1 MARTSD
7 GRAGMAS
14 GMGPGAKARVSE
26 SEPLDVDALLAR
38 AVAALPGDDR
48 PGQRT
53 MARAVEEAL
62 RDGRHA
68 LIQAGTGTGKSL
80 AYLVPAVVAASGARI
95 VLSTATLA
103 LQRQII
109 RHDLPLVLDALE
121 PAIGA
126 RPEVAILKGRANYLC
141 RYRLSGGYPE
151 PDDELALGYT
161 PVSALGRDLQRLT
174 SWADETDSGD
184 RDDLEPGVSSLA
196 WGRVSVGGR
205 ECLGSDCP
213 LAGDCF
219 GEEAVARARAADIV
233 VTNHAMLAIQA
244 TSHDVLGPMD
254 ALIVDEAHEL
264 VGRITTGA
272 TKEVSSRK
280 IEAAARAAAR
290 CGIDRSGLE
299 SAAAGFDRVVGD
311 LRVGRLAGSLPEAL
325 SAMLVEV
332 RGEARKALTGAQG
345 GAGGQ
350 GGEEGRERREGDAA
364 AKVAEAA
371 LMEIVEVIDGVTD
384 GGEGRVSWLSP
395 ADGDYGGAAGRMLT
409 APVDVSGLIRSRL
422 IDECAAVFTSATLAL
437 GGTFDAMASH
447 LGVTEPVTLDAGSP
461 FDYPTQGILYIAS
474 HLDRPGTGGIGADAL
489 DELVDLVKA
498 AGGRTLGLFS
508 SHRAAQEATEAV
520 RSRLDFPV
528 LYQKDDQVPTLLAR
542 FRGDPRAC
550 LFGSTTLWQGVDL
563 PGETCQLV
571 VIDRIPFPRPD
582 DPITQARAEA
592 VEAAGGNGF
601 MAVSATHAALLLA
614 QGAGR
619 LVRTLA
625 DRGVVAVLDS
635 RLATARYGGFLLR
648 SLPPFWVTTDRVS
661 ALDALRRLDGGDGAV
676 ADGAAPD

>member
-1 MARTSD
+1 MSKDRTSAEEAGSGAATSTPPDID
-7 GRAGMAS
+7 G
-14 GMGPGAKARVSE
+14 
-26 SEPLDVDALLAR
+26 LLAR

-48 PGQRT
+48 PGQRA
-53 MARAVEEAL
+53 MARAVEAAL
-62 RDGRHA
+62 RDDHHA

-80 AYLVPAVVAASGARI
+80 AYLVPAVVHAAMDAR
-95 VLSTATLA
+95 VVVSTATLA
-103 LQRQII
+103 LQRQIV
-109 RHDLPLVLDALE
+109 HDDLPLVLDALE

-126 RPEVAILKGRANYLC
+126 RPRVAILKGRANYLC

-151 PDDELALGYT
+151 PDDGLDLGYT
-161 PVSALGRDLQRLT
+161 PVSTLGRDLKRLT
-174 SWADETDSGD
+174 AWADETDSGD
-184 RDDLEPGVSSLA
+184 RDDLEPGVSSKA
-196 WGRVSVGGR
+196 WSRVSVGGR
-205 ECLGSDCP
+205 ECLASDCP
-213 LAGDCF
+213 LAGECF
-219 GEEAVARARAADIV
+219 GEEAVARARAASIV

-244 TSHDVLGPMD
+244 TSHDVIGPMD

-272 TKEVSSRK
+272 TKEVSARK
-280 IEAAARAAAR
+280 IEVAARAASR
-290 CGIDRSGLE
+290 CGVDRSGLE
-299 SAAAGFDRVVGD
+299 SAAAGFDRVVGE
-311 LRVGRLAGSLPEAL
+311 LREGRLAGPIPEAL
-325 SAMLVEV
+325 SAVLVEV
-332 RGEARKALTGAQG
+332 RGEARKALTGVQG
-345 GAGGQ
+345 GGEGQ
-350 GGEEGRERREGDAA
+350 EGDAA
-364 AKVAEAA
+364 VKVAEAS
-371 LMEIVEVIDGVTD
+371 LMEIVEVLDGVAD
-384 GGEGRVSWLSP
+384 GGEGCVSWLAP
-395 ADGDYGGAAGRMLT
+395 ADGDYGGHPGRLLT

-422 IDECAAVFTSATLAL
+422 VDECAAVFTSATLAL

-447 LGVTEPVTLDAGSP
+447 LGVAEPVTLDAGSP

-489 DELVDLVKA
+489 DELVDLVEA

-542 FRGDPRAC
+542 FREDPRTC

-582 DPITQARAEA
+582 DPITQARSESI
-592 VEAAGGNGF
+592 EAAGGNGF
-601 MAVSATHAALLLA
+601 FAVSATHAALLLA

-619 LVRTLA
+619 LVRGLS

-661 ALDALRRLDGGDGAV
+661 ALEALRRLDDGRDESSAGGPEVG
-676 ADGAAPD
+676 